1 MLGGLDGILCYLCI
15 LLQSLEDMDHE
26 DGVMV
31 LKDDVKVLKDAQG
44 IVSVFNHTTV
54 VTCVNFI
61 VGTLKILVKYSP
73 RGTVHTYVCFKLC
86 TAITSYVCDWILE
99 NHSKSHIW

>member
-31 LKDDVKVLKDAQG
+31 LKDAVNVLKDAVKVLKDAQG
-44 IVSVFNHTTV
+44 IVSVVNHTTV

-61 VGTLKILVKYSP
+61 VGILKILVKRYS
-73 RGTVHTYVCFKLC
+73 TYVCMCVLG
-86 TAITSYVCDWILE
+86 YVLL
-99 NHSKSHIW
+99 